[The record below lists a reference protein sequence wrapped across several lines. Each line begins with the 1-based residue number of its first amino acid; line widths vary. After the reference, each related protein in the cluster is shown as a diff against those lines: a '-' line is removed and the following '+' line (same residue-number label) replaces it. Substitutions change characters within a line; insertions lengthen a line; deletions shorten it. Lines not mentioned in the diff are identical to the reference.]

1 MARIYKRKDIWYLDF
16 QYKGR
21 RIRRKIGKLKSM
33 AEFALKD
40 VEVKIV
46 KDELGIL
53 RKEINI
59 DKFIDGYLSYIKV
72 NKREKTAIRYREI
85 IEHFKKFIRESEAVR
100 LSEITPLLI
109 EKYKQERLKLI
120 KPITVNYE
128 LDLLKAFFK
137 RAIKDNYIKE
147 NPLDDIERLKV
158 TSKQPRFFAEEELR
172 EILIHCEKRDYPVF
186 LALTS
191 TGMRL
196 GELINLEWEDVD
208 LERRAI
214 TIRVKDFWEPK
225 NSKPRAIPMT
235 NKLVEVLKELQ
246 RGSRWVFAAKKGT
259 QLNRNHLRE
268 RLVKLCM
275 NIGIEPGNIHTF
287 RHTFA
292 SHLIM
297 KGVDL
302 PTVQKLMGHSDI
314 KTTMIYAH
322 LAQEH
327 LQGAIEKLEF

>member
-1 MARIYKRKDIWYLDF
+1 MARIYKRKNTWCVDYH
-16 QYKGR
+16 YKGR
-21 RIRRKIGKLKSM
+21 RFRKRIGKSKKI

-40 VEVKIV
+40 IEVKIA

-53 RKEINI
+53 KRKVSVE
-59 DKFIDGYLSYIKV
+59 KFIAEYLAYIKV
-72 NKREKTAIRYREI
+72 NKRGRTASRYREI
-85 IEHFKKFIRESEAVR
+85 IEHFKKSLQENKVIT
-100 LSEITPLLI
+100 LSDIEPSFI
-109 EKYKQERLKLI
+109 EKYKQERLKFI

-128 LDLLKAFFK
+128 LRLLKAFFAQAVK
-137 RAIKDNYIKE
+137 NNYIKDNPV
-147 NPLDDIERLKV
+147 NDIERLKV
-158 TSKQPRFFAEEELR
+158 TSKQPRFFVEEELR
-172 EILIHCEKRDYPVF
+172 EILIHCQKRDYPVF
-186 LALTS
+186 LTLAS

-196 GELINLEWEDVD
+196 GELINLEWADVD
-208 LERRAI
+208 FERRTI
-214 TIRVKDFWEPK
+214 TIKVKDFWEPK

-235 NKLVEVLKELQ
+235 DRLIEVLKELKKDI
-246 RGSRWVFAAKKGT
+246 RWVFTARNDS

-268 RLVKLCM
+268 RLVKVCM
-275 NIGIEPGNIHTF
+275 NIGIEPANIHTF

-322 LAQEH
+322 LAPEH
-327 LQGAIEKLEF
+327 LKSAIEKLEL